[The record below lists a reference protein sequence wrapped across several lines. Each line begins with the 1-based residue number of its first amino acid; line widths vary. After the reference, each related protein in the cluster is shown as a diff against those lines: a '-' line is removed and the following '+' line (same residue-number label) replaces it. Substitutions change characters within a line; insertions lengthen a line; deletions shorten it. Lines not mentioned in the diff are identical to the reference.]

1 MGFCVSYDELVVTH
15 KGENKIRDIL
25 RAFKSK
31 TYPIET
37 IAHVVLEKTEQNER
51 QNVYYEYLLN
61 NYNNPFYDINESII
75 NIPNNT
81 NVITN
86 EQYMIMKLIPLAQ
99 SANNKVLF
107 IKEYFNINS
116 FSRFVEVCDVI
127 WRNVL
132 IRCNDVILDYIND
145 SECKIKEKDSMKEII
160 YEVFNEDNYKAFY
173 EGIKDQWLLVLNKDS
188 ENDLGECNEFWE
200 YLKSK
205 YDFCFNAIEL
215 RHFFYLKFYGR

>member
-1 MGFCVSYDELVVTH
+1 MGFCVSYDELIVTH

-61 NYNNPFYDINESII
+61 NYHNPFYDINESII

-86 EQYMIMKLIPLAQ
+86 AVVPTKKRRILSYLSPQEWVTATMTEL
-99 SANNKVLF
+99 
-107 IKEYFNINS
+107 NIIAGT
-116 FSRFVEVCDVI
+116 R
-127 WRNVL
+127 
-132 IRCNDVILDYIND
+132 
-145 SECKIKEKDSMKEII
+145 
-160 YEVFNEDNYKAFY
+160 YKS
-173 EGIKDQWLLVLNKDS
+173 G
-188 ENDLGECNEFWE
+188 
-200 YLKSK
+200 
-205 YDFCFNAIEL
+205 
-215 RHFFYLKFYGR
+215 